1 MRFNYFFHSSQASR
15 IDYPFQDYI
24 LFRQDSSKLVK
35 TMAFIELQLNYFN
48 IDEIFALEVELK
60 LELIISDGRAC

>member
-1 MRFNYFFHSSQASR
+1 
-15 IDYPFQDYI
+15 
-24 LFRQDSSKLVK
+24 
-35 TMAFIELQLNYFN
+35 MAFIELQLNYFN